1 MGRAPNRDLTKAD
14 ITATTPR
21 PEPYEVSDAKCRGLR
36 LRVQPSGKKSWV
48 VVYRVAERKTRRTLG
63 DATHMTIGTARMM
76 ALEILSQTSRG
87 IDVNAVECARQS
99 VTLAGFLDNH
109 FEAYAAEHIVS
120 HVDFLARVRKHF
132 ADLLDR
138 PMSEIS
144 ELDMKRWKSRRQSEG
159 VTFDTMKR
167 ELSYLVS
174 VLNSAVRKFNVLP
187 ANPLANYQLEQTA
200 ANPIR
205 RNPEKV
211 RYLERG
217 IEDVRLLA
225 ALAERDARIRRERET
240 ANKWRRARKL
250 PEYPPIAADAYGD
263 HLSPIVLLALLTGLD
278 RGDLFSLTWTQV
290 DLKLAQIRLKRG
302 KVRRRSEK
310 VWVLPLAPK
319 AVEVLKQWQLQT
331 GARSGLVFPSPVG
344 ERGRLTNIKKAWT
357 EVRNA
362 AQLENFR
369 FKDLRHTFAS
379 WLVMGGID
387 LYTVA
392 QLMCHSDVKTT
403 QEYAHLSPD
412 HKAAAVDRVFGGA
425 A

>member
-1 MGRAPNRDLTKAD
+1 MGKAPSRDLTKAD
-14 ITATTPR
+14 VAAAAPR
-21 PEPYEVSDAKCRGLR
+21 PEPYEVPDAKCRGLR

-63 DATHMTIGTARMM
+63 DATHMTLGTARTM
-76 ALEILSQTSRG
+76 ALEILEQTSRG
-87 IDVNAVECARQS
+87 IDVNAVERAEQS
-99 VTLAGFLDNH
+99 ATLAGFLDNH

-138 PMSEIS
+138 RMSDIS
-144 ELDMKRWKSRRQSEG
+144 ELDMQRWRTRRQSEG
-159 VTFDTMKR
+159 VTLDTMRR

-174 VLNSAVRKFNVLP
+174 VLNSAVREFKLLS
-187 ANPLANYQLEQTA
+187 ANPLANYRLKQTA

-205 RNPEKV
+205 RNPEKL

-217 IEDVRLLA
+217 TEDVRLRA
-225 ALAERDARIRRERET
+225 ALADRDARIRRERET

-250 PEYPPIAADAYGD
+250 PEYPPIAPGAYGD
-263 HLSPIVLLALLTGLD
+263 HLTPIVLLALLTGLD
-278 RGDLFSLTWTQV
+278 RGDLFSLTWSQV

-302 KVRRRSEK
+302 KVQRRSEK
-310 VWVLPLAPK
+310 VWVLPLAPE
-319 AVEVLKQWQLQT
+319 ATEVLKQWQRQT

-344 ERGRLTNIKKAWT
+344 ERGRLTNIKKSWT
-357 EVRNA
+357 EARDA

-379 WLVMGGID
+379 WLVMGGVD

-392 QLMCHSDVKTT
+392 QLMCHSDVKMT
-403 QEYAHLSPD
+403 QAYAHLSPD
-412 HKAAAVDRVFGGA
+412 HKAAAVGRVFGGA
-425 A
+425 G